1 MKNRFEL
8 AKDVFI
14 DFVDLDDYIE
24 IYNKGGSV
32 MVKLIEM
39 ILKEN
44 LVTKKA
50 IAKLMPPIELAG
62 TILVAT
68 FMTIIVSVIL
78 EASWA
83 RPLARI
89 LLKDKTS
96 NL

>member
-50 IAKLMPPIELAG
+50 IAKLIKSRPHKKISFANLLADG
-62 TILVAT
+62 TLDLETIKIFLIKKIL
-68 FMTIIVSVIL
+68 
-78 EASWA
+78 
-83 RPLARI
+83 R
-89 LLKDKTS
+89 LK
-96 NL
+96 

>member
-1 MKNRFEL
+1 
-8 AKDVFI
+8 
-14 DFVDLDDYIE
+14 
-24 IYNKGGSV
+24 
-32 MVKLIEM
+32 
-39 ILKEN
+39 
-44 LVTKKA
+44 
-50 IAKLMPPIELAG
+50 MPPIELAG